1 MQISRRIKS
10 LNRSNKT
17 ELEVLQMQIKL
28 NKASMLL
35 IKFVS
40 TSSSSA
46 SSASST
52 SSIVIIKIYL
62 HFEGFHFKNT
72 HTHAYTH
79 KQVHFTF
86 SLIFIYIILN
96 LLIISLIW
104 YDFIPYSHLKLYPH
118 TRTFLHIFKMS
129 LIWFYLLWIA
139 TNYIGKNVG
148 KHLQNHKKLNSFQIR
163 SWDLLIDCIFSN
175 DFVSSI
181 SFLITKYFQIC
192 FYSSF
197 V

>member
-46 SSASST
+46 SST

-62 HFEGFHFKNT
+62 HFEGFHFKT
-72 HTHAYTH
+72 HTRIHTQTGRFYFLSYFYIYYF
-79 KQVHFTF
+79 KFTNYF
-86 SLIFIYIILN
+86 FN
-96 LLIISLIW
+96 LIW
-104 YDFIPYSHLKLYPH
+104 FYSIFTLKVIHTY

-129 LIWFYLLWIA
+129 LIWFYFLWIA

-181 SFLITKYFQIC
+181 SFLITQYFQIC